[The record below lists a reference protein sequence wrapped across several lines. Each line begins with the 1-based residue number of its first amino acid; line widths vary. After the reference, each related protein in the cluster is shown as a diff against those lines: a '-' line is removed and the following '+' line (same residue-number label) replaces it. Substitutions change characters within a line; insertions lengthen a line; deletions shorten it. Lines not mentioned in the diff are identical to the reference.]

1 MSGRGDERAFK
12 GCTAAVVAAVRIPM
26 ARVVAVVDGVDD
38 AENSDEEG
46 RVVEG
51 ESEGDGGG
59 EWREGEG
66 RGQSRRSGCTG

>member
-26 ARVVAVVDGVDD
+26 ARVVAVVDDVDD
-38 AENSDEEG
+38 AEDSDEEG
-46 RVVEG
+46 REWWRESRRAMEG
-51 ESEGDGGG
+51 ENG
-59 EWREGEG
+59 GEG